1 MTAWTPEYKVF
12 ANGTEVT
19 DITLVGFT
27 ITTGRTDINNQAQAG
42 YCNLTILNLTNQSY
56 PWTINTSITIE
67 VKNSANTY
75 VPIFGGRISDFSVG
89 VQDVGSAAVVTTVNI
104 YALGALSKIQNMVW
118 SGSLTKDED
127 GAQISTILTDLLLN
141 NWNEVSPSE
150 QWSTY
155 PATETWANAQNIGV
169 GTIDAGQYEM
179 ISRSADPINAY
190 SIISEIANS
199 GLGYVYE
206 DSQGRISYAD
216 AAHRTTELNNL
227 GFTNFDGNHAIAA
240 NIRTVTRQGD
250 LCNDF
255 VINYKNNFGTSYEY
269 EDTASQAT
277 YGLFARSVNSRID
290 DDPDAEAVAERFV
303 KLRKDPYPR
312 FEDITFAIQNPELS
326 DTERDA
332 LIGVYMGLP
341 ISISNLP
348 ANINGGSFAGFVE
361 GWTMRST
368 LSGLSITLNLS
379 SKEFS
384 SFTLNWNQAGASL
397 QWTGVNATLTWANA
411 TGALT

>member
-67 VKNSANTY
+67 VKNSANSY
-75 VPIFGGRISDFSVG
+75 IPIFGGRISDFSVG

-127 GAQISTILTDLLLN
+127 GAQILTILSDLLLN
-141 NWNEVSPSE
+141 NWNEVSPSQ

-155 PATETWANAQNIGV
+155 PATETWQNAENIGV

-190 SIISEIANS
+190 SIVSEIANS
-199 GLGYVYE
+199 GLGYLYE
-206 DSQGRISYAD
+206 DAQGRISYAD
-216 AAHRTTELNNL
+216 AAHRTLELANV
-227 GFTNFDGNHAIAA
+227 GFTNFNGNHAIAA

-250 LCNDF
+250 LCNNF
-255 VINYKNNFGTSYEY
+255 IINYKNNFSTSYEY

-312 FEDITFAIQNPELS
+312 FEDITFAIQNPELT

-332 LIGVYMGLP
+332 LIGVYMGFP

-379 SKEFS
+379 SREFS
-384 SFTLNWNQAGASL
+384 SFTINWKQAGASL
-397 QWTGVNATLTWANA
+397 QWTGVNATLTWSNA

>member
-1 MTAWTPEYKVF
+1 MTAWTPDYKVF

-67 VKNSANTY
+67 VKNSSNNY
-75 VPIFGGRISDFSVG
+75 IPIFGGRISDLSVG

-141 NWNEVSPSE
+141 SWNEVSASQ

-155 PATETWANAQNIGV
+155 PATETWANAENIGL

-179 ISRSADPINAY
+179 ISRTADPINAY
-190 SIISEIANS
+190 SIVSEIANS
-199 GLGYVYE
+199 GLGYLYE
-206 DSQGRISYAD
+206 DAQGRISYAD
-216 AAHRTTELNNL
+216 AAHRTIELGNV
-227 GFTNFDGNHAIAA
+227 GFTNFNGNHAIAA

-250 LCNDF
+250 LCNNF
-255 VINYKNNFGTSYEY
+255 IINYKNNFGTSYEY
-269 EDTASQAT
+269 EDTVSQAT

-303 KLRKDPYPR
+303 ELRKNPYPR
-312 FEDITFAIQNPELS
+312 FEDITFAIQNPELT

-384 SFTLNWNQAGASL
+384 SFIINWNQAGASL
-397 QWTGVNATLTWANA
+397 QWSGVNATLTWSNA

>member
-12 ANGTEVT
+12 ANGTEIT

-27 ITTGRTDINNQAQAG
+27 ITTGRTDITSQPQAG
-42 YCNLTILNLTNQSY
+42 YANLTIVNLTNQVYS
-56 PWTINTSITIE
+56 WTINTSITVE
-67 VKNSANTY
+67 VKNSQNNY
-75 VPIFGGRISDFSVG
+75 IPIFGGRISDFSVG
-89 VQDVGSAAVVTTVNI
+89 VQDAGSAGIVTTINI
-104 YALGALSKIQNMVW
+104 YALGALSKIQNAVW
-118 SGSLTKDED
+118 EGSLVKDED
-127 GAQISTILTDLLLN
+127 GAQIEVILNDLLLN
-141 NWNEVSPSE
+141 NWNEVPPAI

-155 PATETWANAQNIGV
+155 NATETWANAQNIGV
-169 GTIDAGQYEM
+169 GTIDPGQYEM

-206 DSQGRISYAD
+206 DAQGRISYAD
-216 AAHRTTELNNL
+216 AAHRTTELNAN
-227 GFTNFDGNHAIAA
+227 GFTNFNANHALAG

-250 LCNDF
+250 LCNAF

-269 EDTASQAT
+269 EDASSQAT

-290 DDPDAEAVAERFV
+290 DDPDAEDVAERFV
-303 KLRKDPYPR
+303 LLRKDPYPR

-326 DTERDA
+326 DAERDA

>member
-67 VKNSANTY
+67 VKNSANSY
-75 VPIFGGRISDFSVG
+75 IPIFGGRISDFSVG

-127 GAQISTILTDLLLN
+127 GAQISAILTDLLLN
-141 NWNEVSPSE
+141 NWNEVSASQ

-155 PATETWANAQNIGV
+155 PATETWQNAENIGV

-190 SIISEIANS
+190 SIVSEIANS
-199 GLGYVYE
+199 GLGYLYE
-206 DSQGRISYAD
+206 DAQGRISYAD
-216 AAHRTTELNNL
+216 AAHRTIELGNV
-227 GFTNFDGNHAIAA
+227 GFTNFNGNHAIAA

-250 LCNDF
+250 LCNNF
-255 VINYKNNFGTSYEY
+255 IINYKNNFGTSYEY
-269 EDTASQAT
+269 EDTISQET

-303 KLRKDPYPR
+303 KLRKDPFPR
-312 FEDITFAIQNPELS
+312 FEDITFAIQNPELT

-379 SKEFS
+379 SREFS
-384 SFTLNWNQAGASL
+384 SFTINWKQAGASL
-397 QWTGVNATLTWANA
+397 QWTGVNGTLTWSNA

>member
-67 VKNSANTY
+67 VKNSVNTY
-75 VPIFGGRISDFSVG
+75 IPIFGGRISDLSVG

-118 SGSLTKDED
+118 SGSLVKDED
-127 GAQISTILTDLLLN
+127 GAQILTILSDLLLN
-141 NWNEVSPSE
+141 NWNEVSPSQ

-155 PATETWANAQNIGV
+155 SATETWQNAENIGV

-190 SIISEIANS
+190 SIVSEIANS
-199 GLGYVYE
+199 GLGYLYE
-206 DSQGRISYAD
+206 DAQGRISYAD
-216 AAHRTTELNNL
+216 AAHRTIELANV
-227 GFTNFDGNHAIAA
+227 GFTNFNGNHAIAA

-250 LCNDF
+250 LCNNF
-255 VINYKNNFGTSYEY
+255 IINYKNNFGTSYEY

-303 KLRKDPYPR
+303 ELRKNPYPR

-368 LSGLSITLNLS
+368 LLGLSITLNLS
-379 SKEFS
+379 SREFS
-384 SFTLNWNQAGASL
+384 SFTINWKQAGASL
-397 QWTGVNATLTWANA
+397 QWTGVNATLTWSNA

>member
-1 MTAWTPEYKVF
+1 M
-12 ANGTEVT
+12 
-19 DITLVGFT
+19 GFT

-42 YCNLTILNLTNQSY
+42 YCNLTILNLANQSY

-67 VKNSANTY
+67 VKNSANNY
-75 VPIFGGRISDFSVG
+75 IPIFGGRISDFSVG

-127 GAQISTILTDLLLN
+127 GAQILTILSDLLLN
-141 NWNEVSPSE
+141 NWNEVSPSQ

-155 PATETWANAQNIGV
+155 PATETWQNAENIGV

-199 GLGYVYE
+199 GLGYLYE
-206 DSQGRISYAD
+206 DAQGRISYAD
-216 AAHRTTELNNL
+216 AAHRTLELANV
-227 GFTNFDGNHAIAA
+227 GFTNFNGNHAIAA

-250 LCNDF
+250 LCNNLI
-255 VINYKNNFGTSYEY
+255 INYKNNFGTSYEY

-277 YGLFARSVNSRID
+277 YGLFAKSVNSRID
-290 DDPDAEAVAERFV
+290 DDLDAEAVAERFV
-303 KLRKDPYPR
+303 NLRKDPYPR
-312 FEDITFAIQNPELS
+312 FEDITFAIQNPELT
-326 DTERDA
+326 DTERDT

-379 SKEFS
+379 SREFS
-384 SFTLNWNQAGASL
+384 SFTINWNQAPASL
-397 QWTGVNATLTWANA
+397 QWTGVNGTLTWSNA
-411 TGALT
+411 TGVLT